1 MISSNV
7 PAFFFPC
14 IVQEGLSGL
23 LYTLSITFLFF
34 EAPELASKEF
44 APDLVVRGG
53 GVERVAEIC
62 AFLRWGI
69 GGKRGLFPI
78 SIPSTY

>member
-44 APDLVVRGG
+44 APDLVVRGS
-53 GVERVAEIC
+53 GVERAAEIC
-62 AFLRWGI
+62 AFRMRQNF
-69 GGKRGLFPI
+69 KMQ
-78 SIPSTY
+78 